1 MMSQAAFFL
10 PQCRRVVLPSESCRD
25 CTIGGLEALKS
36 MLVEETCFY
45 QRKVFYLSTRCGSRL
60 VEVVEAVEGFL
71 GYMRKRV
78 STALFPDDCHPLR
91 AFIPAFLIRPLTR
104 DEISSV
110 VRHQINATLL
120 QVASPIGTVKGV
132 TLCLA

>member
-71 GYMRKRV
+71 GYMRKRDKKPCAGQ
-78 STALFPDDCHPLR
+78 TIR
-91 AFIPAFLIRPLTR
+91 AGEGRTF
-104 DEISSV
+104 
-110 VRHQINATLL
+110 HQYLYIFRL
-120 QVASPIGTVKGV
+120 S
-132 TLCLA
+132 